1 MFLQFINTPP
11 ESTHRNVG
19 AFCVGRNEVMIW
31 QNLKQ
36 YIALCANGGLHN
48 GMGNQQLIHYQD
60 AENAM

>member
-1 MFLQFINTPP
+1 MAETPKDNSFSSNTPFI
-11 ESTHRNVG
+11 ERHLRNVG

-48 GMGNQQLIHYQD
+48 GMENQQLIH
-60 AENAM
+60 